1 MLTTSVLAG
10 SRRELWTAG
19 PKTAFPIAGS
29 AARRTRIRDWL
40 GGWHLGIQPS
50 EQNIRIIR
58 TALDGGLNF
67 LDNAGDYNDGAS
79 EPAGQGVTRRPTAR
93 RPSS

>member
-1 MLTTSVLAG
+1 VA
-10 SRRELWTAG
+10 

-29 AARRTRIRDWL
+29 AATANAFRDWL

-50 EQNIRIIR
+50 EQETIRIIR
-58 TALDGGLNF
+58 TALDGGSLPRQ
-67 LDNAGDYNDGAS
+67 LLDYNDGAS
-79 EPAGQGVTRRPTAR
+79 EIRMGKAYAAATAR